1 MREPT
6 SFATNA
12 APCPRSPRLADLTK
26 ARAKADGQAQDAR
39 IAVDD
44 LTIEQKKVDADVE
57 SVKARRERDQQRMDQ
72 GLISNPKDL
81 QRMQEEM
88 VSLTRRISSLEDD
101 EIEVMERLEEA
112 QTGLDAFT
120 HELADLD
127 AQIAEVTAARDTRL
141 AEIDQALSALDAD
154 RGPADRRA
162 ARRPARPLRAPAR
175 EQGGRR
181 CGAAPG
187 PALRRVQPRPR
198 PRRAR
203 RHPPGPRGRR
213 DPL

>member
-1 MREPT
+1 MNPVAEEHRVKADPSAQVRLLDLQDLDARADQLRHQRRTLPEI
-6 SFATNA
+6 A
-12 APCPRSPRLADLTK
+12 RLADLTE

-44 LTIEQKKVDADVE
+44 LTIEQRKVDADVE

-112 QTGLDAFT
+112 QAGLDA
-120 HELADLD
+120 L
-127 AQIAEVTAARDTRL
+127 TARAR
-141 AEIDQALSALDAD
+141 
-154 RGPADRRA
+154 
-162 ARRPARPLRAPAR
+162 
-175 EQGGRR
+175 
-181 CGAAPG
+181 
-187 PALRRVQPRPR
+187 R
-198 PRRAR
+198 PRRADR
-203 RHPPGPRGRR
+203 RGDRR
-213 DPL
+213 P